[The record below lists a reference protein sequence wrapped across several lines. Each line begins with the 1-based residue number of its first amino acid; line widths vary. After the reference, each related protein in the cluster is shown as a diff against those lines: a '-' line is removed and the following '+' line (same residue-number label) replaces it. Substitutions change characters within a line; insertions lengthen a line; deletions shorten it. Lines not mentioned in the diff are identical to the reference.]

1 MYRCLT
7 LLYQKKYKKYLY
19 FFIFN
24 DMILTNFD
32 ERGQMSM
39 KILITGA
46 NGMLAKEVR
55 EKFSEGNEIILTDV
69 AELDITNEKGVY
81 DFITKLKPE
90 YIINCAAFTAVDKA
104 EECYELADKI
114 NGDGPTNLAK
124 AAKSVGAKLVH
135 ISTDYVF
142 GGDLDISKD
151 YKEEDS
157 KTPVTVY
164 GKTKL
169 HGEQGIENNMDEYYI
184 FRTAWL
190 YGIGGNNFV
199 KTMTK
204 LGSTRDEINVV
215 SDQHGSPTY
224 AKDLTEI
231 IYQAIEKKI
240 PYGVYNATNEGYTT
254 WYDFTKEILD
264 MQNIKCK
271 VKPVT
276 TEEYIEMMKITQ
288 AKRPFNSQMSKQ
300 KLAEQGIIVPEWK
313 DGLRRYLEEERTIN
327 EK

>member
-1 MYRCLT
+1 
-7 LLYQKKYKKYLY
+7 
-19 FFIFN
+19 
-24 DMILTNFD
+24 
-32 ERGQMSM
+32 M

-46 NGMLAKEVR
+46 NGMLAKEVK
-55 EKFSEGNEIILTDV
+55 EKFAIENEIITTDV
-69 AELDITNEKGVY
+69 AELDITNEEAVLEY
-81 DFITKLKPE
+81 VTNLKPD

-104 EECYELADKI
+104 EDCYELADKI
-114 NGDGPTNLAK
+114 NGDGPANLAK
-124 AAKSVGAKLVH
+124 AAKSACAKLVH

-142 GGDLDISKD
+142 GGELDVSKD
-151 YKEEDS
+151 YKEDDP
-157 KTPVTVY
+157 KAPVTAY

-169 HGEQGIENNMDEYYI
+169 RGEEGIEKNMEEYYI

-190 YGIGGNNFV
+190 YGVGGNNFV

-231 IYQAIEKKI
+231 IYQAINKKI
-240 PYGVYNATNEGYTT
+240 PYGIYNATNEGYTT
-254 WYDFTKEILD
+254 WYEFTKEILAE
-264 MQNIKCK
+264 QGIECK
-271 VKPVT
+271 VNPVT

-288 AKRPFNSQMSKQ
+288 AKRPFNSQMSKA
-300 KLAEQGIIVPEWK
+300 KLEACGIKIPNWK
-313 DGLRRYLEEERTIN
+313 DGLRRYLEEAKKL

>member
-1 MYRCLT
+1 
-7 LLYQKKYKKYLY
+7 
-19 FFIFN
+19 
-24 DMILTNFD
+24 
-32 ERGQMSM
+32 M
-39 KILITGA
+39 KILVTGA

-55 EKFSEGNEIILTDV
+55 EKFEKGNEVIATDV
-69 AELDITNEKGVY
+69 KELDITNEKAVMDY
-81 DFITKLKPE
+81 VMNLKPD

-104 EECYELADKI
+104 EECYELADRI

-124 AAKSVGAKLVH
+124 AAKAAGAKLVH

-142 GGDLDISKD
+142 GGDLDLSKD
-151 YKEEDS
+151 YKEDDP
-157 KTPVTVY
+157 KAPVTVY

-169 HGEQGIENNMDEYYI
+169 HGEEGITSNMDEYYI

-190 YGIGGNNFV
+190 YGVGGNNFV

-215 SDQHGSPTY
+215 ADQHGSPTY

-231 IYQAIEKKI
+231 IYQAINKKI
-240 PYGVYNATNEGYTT
+240 PYGIYNATNEGYTT
-254 WYDFTKEILD
+254 WYEFTKEILAE
-264 MQNIKCK
+264 QGIECK
-271 VKPVT
+271 VNPVT

-288 AKRPFNSQMSKQ
+288 AKRPFNSQMSKA
-300 KLAEQGIIVPEWK
+300 KLEAFGIKIPNWK
-313 DGLRRYLEEERTIN
+313 DGLRRYLEEAKKL

>member
-1 MYRCLT
+1 
-7 LLYQKKYKKYLY
+7 
-19 FFIFN
+19 
-24 DMILTNFD
+24 
-32 ERGQMSM
+32 M

-55 EKFSEGNEIILTDV
+55 EKFEKENELICTDV
-69 AELDITNEKGVY
+69 ADLDITNEEAVER
-81 DFITKLKPE
+81 FVEEAKPE

-104 EECYELADKI
+104 ETAGEIVEKI
-114 NGDGPTNLAK
+114 NGEGPANLAK
-124 AAKSVGAKLVH
+124 AAKKAGAKLVH

-142 GGDLDISKD
+142 GGDLDVSKD
-151 YKEEDS
+151 YKEDDE
-157 KTPVTVY
+157 KAPVTAY
-164 GKTKL
+164 GITKL
-169 HGEQGIENNMDEYYI
+169 HGEEGIEKNMDEYYI

-215 SDQHGSPTY
+215 ADQHGSPTY

-240 PYGVYNATNEGYTT
+240 PYGVYHATNQGYTT
-254 WYDFTKEILD
+254 WYDFTKAILKK
-264 MQNIKCK
+264 QNIQCK
-271 VKPVT
+271 VNPVT

-288 AKRPFNSQMSKQ
+288 AKRPFNSQLSKD
-300 KLAEQGIIVPEWK
+300 KLLAQGIEVPNWE
-313 DGLRRYLEEERTIN
+313 DGLDRYLEEERA
-327 EK
+327 EQ

>member
-1 MYRCLT
+1 
-7 LLYQKKYKKYLY
+7 
-19 FFIFN
+19 
-24 DMILTNFD
+24 
-32 ERGQMSM
+32 M

-55 EKFSEGNEIILTDV
+55 EKFAKGNEITLTDV
-69 AELDITNEKGVY
+69 AELDITDEKAVF
-81 DFITKLKPE
+81 DFVNDLKPE

-104 EECYELADKI
+104 EDCYELADKI

-151 YKEEDS
+151 FKEDDPKE
-157 KTPVTVY
+157 PVTVY

-169 HGEQGIENNMDEYYI
+169 HGEEGIENNMDEYYI

-204 LGSTRDEINVV
+204 LGQTRDEINVV
-215 SDQHGSPTY
+215 ADQHGSPTY

-231 IYQAIEKKI
+231 IYSAIQKQI
-240 PYGVYNATNEGYTT
+240 PYGVYHATNQGYTT
-254 WYDFTKEILD
+254 WYEFTKEILAE
-264 MQNIKCK
+264 QEIECK
-271 VKPVT
+271 VNPVT

-288 AKRPFNSQMSKQ
+288 AKRPFNSQLSKN
-300 KLAEQGIIVPEWK
+300 KLLEQGINVPEWK
-313 DGLRRYLEEERTIN
+313 DGLKRFLEEA
-327 EK
+327 KKCQ